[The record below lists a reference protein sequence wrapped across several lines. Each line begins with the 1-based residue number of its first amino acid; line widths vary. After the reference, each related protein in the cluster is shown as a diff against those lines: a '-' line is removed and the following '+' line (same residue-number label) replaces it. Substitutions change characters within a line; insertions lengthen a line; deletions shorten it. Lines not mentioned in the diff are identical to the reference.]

1 MLNSGK
7 KIRALRDIKYKYYNS
22 CVVRKKN
29 SERSKKSSPPPP
41 SPFKLHGRSLS
52 TCRFNRRQNIRAFCI
67 FCFVLGSYFS

>member
-7 KIRALRDIKYKYYNS
+7 KNRAFRDIKYKYYNS

-29 SERSKKSSPPPP
+29 SERKKKIITPPP
-41 SPFKLHGRSLS
+41 PFKLHGRSLS
-52 TCRFNRRQNIRAFCI
+52 TCRFNRRQTIRAFCI